1 MKLDPATLFGPTPL
15 AGRPPSQVKFSP
27 DGKLLGFLRP
37 AADDRERLELWLHEI
52 GGKTRLA
59 TVALNEVDVAH
70 LADVERAE
78 RERRRQFSHG
88 VTSWSWHPASDA
100 VLVPHAGAAY
110 LHRLADDSTRRM
122 TPEGTAA
129 ARLSP
134 DGQRIA
140 YVRDGDLF
148 VSSLD
153 DDGER
158 RLTLD
163 GGGTVTNG
171 LPEFVAQEEMHRFEG
186 YWWSPDART
195 IAFTRV
201 DDAQVAVSYRHEVD
215 ADGITVVPQRYP
227 FAGATNAEV
236 RLALCEVASATS
248 TNPDGQRRTFLR
260 ADERGAPQRQWL
272 DWSLADDDYLARV
285 QFGPDGALWVQA
297 QSRDQRRLA
306 IRRCV
311 EGAWSELAV
320 VRSETWIDL
329 DENMRCLADGRV
341 LHTAEADGRVALH
354 LDGAPLAT
362 GLERVNKVVGASDE
376 WAWVT
381 GWRDDPTEQQLY
393 QVHLGTGEA
402 RPVTQGAAWHDAA
415 VHEAAGLAAVTRG
428 APDAPAALE
437 LVELRASDST
447 RGRTVIVPEQD
458 EPPAPAAHSPHYSRA
473 QLGQLAGVDCGRCV
487 CHPYGERD
495 EPLHYRLTPPA
506 PFDPDKRYPVVVH
519 VYGGPGVQRVRR
531 ELPPLTLQPFAQA
544 GFGVFE
550 LDNRGSANRSAA
562 FEKAI
567 HGRLGAV
574 EVADQLR
581 GLEHLR
587 SLPWV
592 DPERI
597 AVFGHS
603 YGGYM
608 TLMCLATAPDAFAA
622 GVAVA
627 PVTDWRLYDTHYTE
641 RYLGTPQ
648 DNEAGYKASSPMPK
662 VANIRAPLLLMHGM
676 ADDNVLFTHSTRLM
690 KALQDA
696 GVPFDLMT
704 YPGAK
709 HSMQERMVAVHR
721 FDTILRFLM
730 RALG

>member
-1 MKLDPATLFGPTPL
+1 MKLDAARLFGPEPL
-15 AGRPPSQVKFSP
+15 AGRPPSQIKFSP

-37 AADDRERLELWLHEI
+37 AEDDRERLELWLHEI
-52 GGKTRLA
+52 GGVTRRVPIDLG
-59 TVALNEVDVAH
+59 EVKVER

-78 RERRRQFSHG
+78 RERRRQFASG

-110 LHRLADDSTRRM
+110 LHRLADDDSRRV
-122 TPEGTAA
+122 TPDGTSA

-134 DGQRIA
+134 DGKRIA
-140 YVRDGDLF
+140 YVRDADLF
-148 VSSLD
+148 VADIDSD
-153 DDGER
+153 AER
-158 RLTLD
+158 RLTND

-171 LPEFVAQEEMHRFEG
+171 LPEFIAQEEMHRFEG
-186 YWWSPDART
+186 YWWSPDPQT

-201 DDAQVAVSYRHEVD
+201 DDARVPVSHRHEIG

-227 FAGATNAEV
+227 FAGAENAEV
-236 RLALCEVASATS
+236 RLALCDVASGAT
-248 TNPDGQRRTFLR
+248 
-260 ADERGAPQRQWL
+260 QWL
-272 DWSLADDDYLARV
+272 EWQVAEGDYLARV
-285 QFGPDGALWVQA
+285 QFDPDGALWVQA
-297 QSRDQRRLA
+297 QSRDQRRLG
-306 IRRCV
+306 IRRYFDGTWHEV
-311 EGAWSELAV
+311 AEV
-320 VRSETWIDL
+320 HSETWIDL
-329 DENMRCLADGRV
+329 DDNLRCPRDGRA
-341 LHTAEADGRVALH
+341 LHTAEADGRISL
-354 LDGAPLAT
+354 LLNGAPLQT
-362 GLERVNKVVGASDE
+362 DLGRVNKIVGAKDDA
-376 WAWVT
+376 AWVT
-381 GWRDDPTEQQLY
+381 GWYRDPTEQHLY
-393 QVHLGTGEA
+393 EVHLGTGKAKPITE
-402 RPVTQGAAWHDAA
+402 GAAWHDATM
-415 VHEAAGLAAVTRG
+415 HETKGLAAVTR
-428 APDAPAALE
+428 ATPDGPASLE
-437 LVELRASDST
+437 LLELRPSDT
-447 RGRTVIVPEQD
+447 ARKRTVVVPNVD
-458 EPPAPAAHSPHYSRA
+458 EPPAPALLFPNHSVSEH
-473 QLGQLAGVDCGRCV
+473 
-487 CHPYGERD
+487 GELSGMD
-495 EPLHYRLTPPA
+495 GEPLHYRLTPPA
-506 PFDPDKRYPVVVH
+506 AFNPNKRHPVVVH

-531 ELPPLTLQPFAQA
+531 EMPPLMLQLFAQS
-544 GFGVFE
+544 GLGVFE
-550 LDNRGSANRSAA
+550 LDNRGSTNRSTA
-562 FEKAI
+562 FEKVI

-587 SLPWV
+587 SLSWV

-641 RYLGTPQ
+641 RYLGKPQ
-648 DNEAGYKASSPMPK
+648 DNEAAYDASSPLPN

-709 HSMQERMVAVHR
+709 HSMQEREVAVHR
-721 FDTILRFLM
+721 FETILRFLK
-730 RALG
+730 RELGAEC